1 MRRATAVAA
10 SLLSSGEFHSHRVG
24 LNILMGVRGINEGRQ
39 AARDVDLYLEN
50 CTGLPITGGIVKN
63 TAVEVLQAMAK

>member
-1 MRRATAVAA
+1 
-10 SLLSSGEFHSHRVG
+10 
-24 LNILMGVRGINEGRQ
+24 MGVRGINEGRQ